1 MVGVRDEP
9 MPEGE
14 FNLPPVVPAG
24 RAPRAP
30 SRARLAP
37 EEAPQPRVL
46 RERAERQAGYALGKK
61 DVAKWQAVVKE
72 NREADTIV
80 FKGGLAQG
88 VERAPST
95 AAMAAKV
102 VPQSELEREVA
113 ELLKGGAGEV
123 ERAQMDALE
132 AGAEVDEAGAEERRE
147 RLMRMRHLMFQHEMK
162 QKRVRKIKSKDYHRR
177 LKKKEKRLREEEGE
191 GADGLEGTLDLEGER
206 EAREAAEYARAEE
219 RLTLR
224 HKNTSRWARRALKRG
239 MANMDDG
246 MKKALGEQLRLNE
259 ALRKKVEMAGSD
271 SDSDSED
278 DGGSSDEGGEGGGGK
293 RTARAQAKVL
303 RELEED
309 PDATLPEKGLFSLPF
324 MKRAINQ
331 KRQAVQDEAQRLAQE
346 LGQRASDSEDDE
358 GGVDGA
364 MDWGEE
370 EVAGEDGKEPV
381 ARRTFGPGGVKRGR
395 VPLPAGGDGEGEDDA
410 FEGSSGS
417 EDEKETPQPSLK
429 RKALAKNR
437 VKLEGQKL
445 QPRGKVMATAGPFSV
460 EVPPAEPLS
469 LPSGQPEWLFPGAK
483 AKRETRAIEQAA
495 VAGGEGGSGSSRKKQ
510 RRAPGGGAAV
520 EGPPAAAQGGGDGDG
535 GDGSPDAD
543 DQRDLVRQA
552 FQMFGEDV
560 QADFAAEKQKDVEKE
575 LPKNDGPTQMPGWGM
590 WKDQQ
595 RVPAWMLRE
604 RAAAEKKRADA
615 AARRKD
621 AKLKNVIISE
631 RFDKKADKFSVQE
644 VPYPFKSRED
654 YERSVRMPIGREF
667 MTDKVHRDM
676 TRPAVLKTTGV
687 MIDPLRHLGESLDNR
702 KLKPGGG
709 QNVKKA
715 RPERPKSGR
724 L

>member
-1 MVGVRDEP
+1 
-9 MPEGE
+9 
-14 FNLPPVVPAG
+14 
-24 RAPRAP
+24 
-30 SRARLAP
+30 
-37 EEAPQPRVL
+37 
-46 RERAERQAGYALGKK
+46 
-61 DVAKWQAVVKE
+61 
-72 NREADTIV
+72 
-80 FKGGLAQG
+80 
-88 VERAPST
+88 
-95 AAMAAKV
+95 MAAKV

-324 MKRAINQ
+324 MKRAINR

-364 MDWGEE
+364 MDWGEG

-469 LPSGQPEWLFPGAK
+469 RRSVTIW
-483 AKRETRAIEQAA
+483 R
-495 VAGGEGGSGSSRKKQ
+495 SS
-510 RRAPGGGAAV
+510 A
-520 EGPPAAAQGGGDGDG
+520 
-535 GDGSPDAD
+535 
-543 DQRDLVRQA
+543 
-552 FQMFGEDV
+552 
-560 QADFAAEKQKDVEKE
+560 
-575 LPKNDGPTQMPGWGM
+575 T
-590 WKDQQ
+590 
-595 RVPAWMLRE
+595 
-604 RAAAEKKRADA
+604 
-615 AARRKD
+615 
-621 AKLKNVIISE
+621 
-631 RFDKKADKFSVQE
+631 VQE
-644 VPYPFKSRED
+644 SL
-654 YERSVRMPIGREF
+654 SSSSMGSNWWSALNLNSITAMP
-667 MTDKVHRDM
+667 T
-676 TRPAVLKTTGV
+676 A
-687 MIDPLRHLGESLDNR
+687 
-702 KLKPGGG
+702 
-709 QNVKKA
+709 
-715 RPERPKSGR
+715 
-724 L
+724 

>member
-1 MVGVRDEP
+1 
-9 MPEGE
+9 
-14 FNLPPVVPAG
+14 
-24 RAPRAP
+24 
-30 SRARLAP
+30 
-37 EEAPQPRVL
+37 VL

-61 DVAKWQAVVKE
+61 DVTKWQAVVKE

-102 VPQSELEREVA
+102 TPQSELEREVA

-132 AGAEVDEAGAEERRE
+132 AGAEANEAGAEERRE

-177 LKKKEKRLREEEGE
+177 LKKKEKRLQEAERE

-206 EAREAAEYARAEE
+206 GAREAAEYARAEE

-278 DGGSSDEGGEGGGGK
+278 DEGSSDEGGEGGGGK

-309 PDATLPEKGLFSLPF
+309 PDAALPEKGLFSLPF
-324 MKRAINQ
+324 MKRAINR
-331 KRQAVQDEAQRLAQE
+331 KRQAVQDEARRLAQE
-346 LGQRASDSEDDE
+346 LGQRGSDSEDDE
-358 GGVDGA
+358 GGGS
-364 MDWGEE
+364 MDWGEG
-370 EVAGEDGKEPV
+370 EVAGEDGKEPA
-381 ARRTFGPGGVKRGR
+381 ARRGFGPGGTKRGR
-395 VPLPAGGDGEGEDDA
+395 VPRPTGGDGEDGDDA

-417 EDEKETPQPSLK
+417 EDEEGARQPSVK
-429 RKALAKNR
+429 RKALVKGR
-437 VKLEGQKL
+437 VKVEGQKL
-445 QPRGKVMATAGPFSV
+445 QPRGKVTATAGPMSV
-460 EVPPAEPLS
+460 EVPAAEPLS
-469 LPSGQPEWLFPGAK
+469 LPSGQPEWLFPRAK
-483 AKRETRAIEQAA
+483 AERPTRAIEQAA
-495 VAGGEGGSGSSRKKQ
+495 VAGGEGGSGPSRKKQ
-510 RRAPGGGAAV
+510 RRAPGAGAAG
-520 EGPPAAAQGGGDGDG
+520 EGPSAEAWGGGDEDAGDG
-535 GDGSPDAD
+535 APNAG

-552 FQMFGEDV
+552 FHMFGEDV
-560 QADFAAEKQKDVEKE
+560 QADFAAEKRKDVEKE

-621 AKLKNVIISE
+621 AKLKHVIISE

-654 YERSVRMPIGREF
+654 YERSVRMPLGREF

-702 KLKPGGG
+702 KVKPGGG